1 MRTPRFAP
9 ALLAA
14 LLLAG
19 CTAAPAASGDAAA
32 SAEAAPSPAAESTDT
47 AEAPAATAST
57 EPLRKMQNGDEAQY
71 YTQQSTPSGLLVY
84 HVVDLTTG
92 EDAIPCDAEGC
103 THDSETCPAVSTV
116 VPAYQPLVLDDS
128 TLVVISTTTD
138 FSQVGVSSPNPD
150 GSVPLS
156 YHSKILLMD
165 RDCQN
170 RRVLTE
176 LDGVDLF
183 WDPSQIYTDGDFLY
197 CYGFE
202 NNVHN
207 IYRINLSDGT
217 TANLTENFQDFLFM
231 MGAMGRNFVL
241 QTSDLIYPEP
251 TGDLGADATA
261 LPTGTVTHSLLN
273 VDTGEVRELYTY
285 SSDAWNLDN
294 LDVYVVDG
302 QYYQIDR
309 AAGTLSTVD
318 PDTGEVRQISD
329 GLPTADRNTYT
340 SDYQPEA
347 VLDGWMV
354 FYRLPVIV
362 NVETGEVRQR
372 IDLPEN
378 YWNGYGHQPSIY
390 LQLQDRLLVDCRYE
404 PYTRTGIGTDGTPYT
419 INTER
424 TYLGLISIDDFLNGV
439 PNYTEVCQRPD

>member
-19 CTAAPAASGDAAA
+19 CTAPAGSESTA
-32 SAEAAPSPAAESTDT
+32 SAEATPAAESAET
-47 AEAPAATAST
+47 AEEAAATAST
-57 EPLRKMQNGDEAQY
+57 EPLRLLQTGDEKQY
-71 YTQQSTPSGLLVY
+71 YLTEPANADQTLERFRI
-84 HVVDLTTG
+84 VDLTTG
-92 EDAIPCDAEGC
+92 ENTIPCDVEGC
-103 THDSETCPAVSTV
+103 THDNEDCPAVWSRATWDFGV
-116 VPAYQPLVLDDS
+116 AAWVLDEDTLLILSS
-128 TLVVISTTTD
+128 TSEPNKTVFSFADRNCQNLTPFATVEDAMGIAQQCTD
-138 FSQVGVSSPNPD
+138 GTSLYFLMSIEGGTYKICRLSLAD
-150 GSVPLS
+150 GS
-156 YHSKILLMD
+156 
-165 RDCQN
+165 QT
-170 RRVLTE
+170 VLWEGTE
-176 LDGVDLF
+176 YPAPGV
-183 WDPSQIYTDGDFLY
+183 I
-197 CYGFE
+197 
-202 NNVHN
+202 
-207 IYRINLSDGT
+207 
-217 TANLTENFQDFLFM
+217 
-231 MGAMGRNFVL
+231 GRNFVL
-241 QTSDLIYPEP
+241 KTSDLTYPEP

-273 VDTGEVRELYTY
+273 VDTGELRELYTY

-294 LDVYVVDG
+294 LDAYVVDG

-347 VLDGWMV
+347 VLHGWMV

-439 PNYTEVCQRPD
+439 PNYTEVGEYIA

>member
-19 CTAAPAASGDAAA
+19 CTAPAGSESTA
-32 SAEAAPSPAAESTDT
+32 SAEATPAAESAET
-47 AEAPAATAST
+47 AEEAAATAST
-57 EPLRKMQNGDEAQY
+57 EPLRLLQTGDEKQY
-71 YTQQSTPSGLLVY
+71 YLTEPANADQTLERFRI
-84 HVVDLTTG
+84 VDLTTG
-92 EDAIPCDAEGC
+92 ENAIPCDVEGC
-103 THDSETCPAVSTV
+103 THDSEDCPAVWSRATWDFGV
-116 VPAYQPLVLDDS
+116 SVWVLDEDTLLIASSTSAPKTVYYFADRNCQNLTPFATVEDADS
-128 TLVVISTTTD
+128 FYQQCTD
-138 FSQVGVSSPNPD
+138 GTSLYFLMSIEGGTYKICRLSLAD
-150 GSVPLS
+150 GSQTVLWEGTEYPVP
-156 YHSKILLMD
+156 
-165 RDCQN
+165 
-170 RRVLTE
+170 
-176 LDGVDLF
+176 GV
-183 WDPSQIYTDGDFLY
+183 I
-197 CYGFE
+197 
-202 NNVHN
+202 
-207 IYRINLSDGT
+207 
-217 TANLTENFQDFLFM
+217 
-231 MGAMGRNFVL
+231 GRNFVL
-241 QTSDLIYPEP
+241 KTSDLTYPEP

-273 VDTGEVRELYTY
+273 VDTGELRELYTY
-285 SSDAWNLDN
+285 SSDAWNLSN
-294 LDVYVVDG
+294 LDAYVVDG

-309 AAGTLSTVD
+309 AVGTLSTVD
-318 PDTGEVRQISD
+318 PNTGEVRQISD

-419 INTER
+419 IETER

-439 PNYTEVCQRPD
+439 PNYTEVCEWPA

>member
-1 MRTPRFAP
+1 MKRAFSLA
-9 ALLAA
+9 LAA

-19 CTAAPAASGDAAA
+19 CTAAPAASGSAA
-32 SAEAAPSPAAESTDT
+32 STATAETPAAEAA
-47 AEAPAATAST
+47 APAAST
-57 EPLRKMQNGDEAQY
+57 EPLRLLQTGDEKQY
-71 YTQQSTPSGLLVY
+71 YLTEPANADQTLERFRI
-84 HVVDLTTG
+84 VDLTTG
-92 EDAIPCDAEGC
+92 ENAIPCDVEGC
-103 THDSETCPAVSTV
+103 THDSEDCPAVWSRATWDFGV
-116 VPAYQPLVLDDS
+116 AAWVLDEDTLLILSS
-128 TLVVISTTTD
+128 TSEPNKTVFSFADRNCQNLTPFATVEDAMGIAQQCTD
-138 FSQVGVSSPNPD
+138 GTSLYFLMSIEGGTYKICRLSLAD
-150 GSVPLS
+150 GSQTVLWEGTEYPVP
-156 YHSKILLMD
+156 
-165 RDCQN
+165 
-170 RRVLTE
+170 
-176 LDGVDLF
+176 GV
-183 WDPSQIYTDGDFLY
+183 I
-197 CYGFE
+197 
-202 NNVHN
+202 
-207 IYRINLSDGT
+207 
-217 TANLTENFQDFLFM
+217 
-231 MGAMGRNFVL
+231 GRNFVL
-241 QTSDLIYPEP
+241 KTSDLTYPEP

-273 VDTGEVRELYTY
+273 VDTGELRELYTY
-285 SSDAWNLDN
+285 SSDAWNLSN
-294 LDVYVVDG
+294 LDAYVVDG

-347 VLDGWMV
+347 VLHGWMV

-419 INTER
+419 VETNHI
-424 TYLGLISIDDFLNGV
+424 YLGLISADDYLNGI
-439 PNYTEVCQRPD
+439 PNYTEVGEYTA

>member
-1 MRTPRFAP
+1 MSIEGGTYKICR
-9 ALLAA
+9 LSLA
-14 LLLAG
+14 
-19 CTAAPAASGDAAA
+19 
-32 SAEAAPSPAAESTDT
+32 
-47 AEAPAATAST
+47 
-57 EPLRKMQNGDEAQY
+57 
-71 YTQQSTPSGLLVY
+71 
-84 HVVDLTTG
+84 
-92 EDAIPCDAEGC
+92 
-103 THDSETCPAVSTV
+103 
-116 VPAYQPLVLDDS
+116 
-128 TLVVISTTTD
+128 
-138 FSQVGVSSPNPD
+138 D
-150 GSVPLS
+150 GS
-156 YHSKILLMD
+156 
-165 RDCQN
+165 QT
-170 RRVLTE
+170 VLWEGTE
-176 LDGVDLF
+176 YPAPGV
-183 WDPSQIYTDGDFLY
+183 I
-197 CYGFE
+197 
-202 NNVHN
+202 
-207 IYRINLSDGT
+207 
-217 TANLTENFQDFLFM
+217 
-231 MGAMGRNFVL
+231 GRNFVL
-241 QTSDLIYPEP
+241 KTSDLTYPEP

-273 VDTGEVRELYTY
+273 VDTGELRELYTY

-294 LDVYVVDG
+294 LDAYVVDG

-347 VLDGWMV
+347 VLRGWMV

-419 INTER
+419 IETER

-439 PNYTEVCQRPD
+439 PNYTEVGEYIA

>member
-19 CTAAPAASGDAAA
+19 CTAPAGSESTA
-32 SAEAAPSPAAESTDT
+32 SAEATPAAESAET
-47 AEAPAATAST
+47 AEEAAATAST
-57 EPLRKMQNGDEAQY
+57 EPLRLLQTGDEKQY
-71 YTQQSTPSGLLVY
+71 YLTEPANADQTLERFRI
-84 HVVDLTTG
+84 VDLTTG
-92 EDAIPCDAEGC
+92 ENTIPCDVEGC
-103 THDSETCPAVSTV
+103 THDNEDCPAVWSRATWDFGV
-116 VPAYQPLVLDDS
+116 AAWVLDEDTLLIASS
-128 TLVVISTTTD
+128 TSAPKTVYYFADRNCQNLTPFATVEDAMGIAQQCTD
-138 FSQVGVSSPNPD
+138 GTSLYFFLSIEGGTYKICRLSLAD
-150 GSVPLS
+150 GSQTVLWEGTEYPVP
-156 YHSKILLMD
+156 
-165 RDCQN
+165 
-170 RRVLTE
+170 
-176 LDGVDLF
+176 GV
-183 WDPSQIYTDGDFLY
+183 I
-197 CYGFE
+197 
-202 NNVHN
+202 
-207 IYRINLSDGT
+207 
-217 TANLTENFQDFLFM
+217 
-231 MGAMGRNFVL
+231 GRNFVL
-241 QTSDLIYPEP
+241 KTSDLTYPEP

-273 VDTGEVRELYTY
+273 VDTGELRELYTY

-294 LDVYVVDG
+294 LDAYVVDG
-302 QYYQIDR
+302 KYYQIDR

-347 VLDGWMV
+347 VLRGWMV

-419 INTER
+419 VETDHV
-424 TYLGLISIDDFLNGV
+424 YLGLISAEDYLNGV
-439 PNYTEVCQRPD
+439 PNYTEVGEYVA

>member
-1 MRTPRFAP
+1 MKRAFSL
-9 ALLAA
+9 ALTA

-19 CTAAPAASGDAAA
+19 CTAAPAASGSAA
-32 SAEAAPSPAAESTDT
+32 STATAETPAAEAA
-47 AEAPAATAST
+47 APAAST
-57 EPLRKMQNGDEAQY
+57 EPLQPLQLGDEKQY
-71 YTQQSTPSGLLVY
+71 YMVEDVKGNDSLLRYRVA
-84 HVVDLTTG
+84 DLTDCS
-92 EDAIPCDAEGC
+92 ERIPCDIAGC
-103 THDSETCPAVSTV
+103 THDSEDCPAV
-116 VPAYQPLVLDDS
+116 AQRAFGNRLWVLDDN
-128 TLVVISTTTD
+128 TLLSLQYSDEDFSTTLT
-138 FSQVGVSSPNPD
+138 
-150 GSVPLS
+150 
-156 YHSKILLMD
+156 LMN

-170 RRVLTE
+170 RRVLAT
-176 LDGVDLF
+176 LDGYDLF
-183 WDPSQIYTDGDFLY
+183 SSVNATYTDGSALY
-197 CYGFE
+197 SYGRQE
-202 NNVHN
+202 NQEG
-207 IYRINLSDGT
+207 IYRVDLENGKITEVQPFSTVYSLPILGT
-217 TANLTENFQDFLFM
+217 I
-231 MGAMGRNFVL
+231 GRNFVL
-241 QTSDLIYPEP
+241 KTSDLTYPEP

-273 VDTGEVRELYTY
+273 VDTGEMRELYTY
-285 SSDAWNLDN
+285 SSDAWNLSN
-294 LDVYVVDG
+294 LDAYVVDG

-347 VLDGWMV
+347 VLHGWMV

>member
-9 ALLAA
+9 VLLAA

-19 CTAAPAASGDAAA
+19 CTAPAGSESTA
-32 SAEAAPSPAAESTDT
+32 SAEATPAAESAET
-47 AEAPAATAST
+47 AEEAAATAST
-57 EPLRKMQNGDEAQY
+57 EPLRLLQTGDEKQY
-71 YTQQSTPSGLLVY
+71 YLTEPTNADQTLERFRI
-84 HVVDLTTG
+84 VDLTTG
-92 EDAIPCDAEGC
+92 ENAIPCDVEGC
-103 THDSETCPAVSTV
+103 THDSEDCPAVWSRATWDFGVAAWVLNEDTLLILSSTSEPNKTV
-116 VPAYQPLVLDDS
+116 FSFADRNCQNLTPFATVEDAMGIAQQC
-128 TLVVISTTTD
+128 TD
-138 FSQVGVSSPNPD
+138 GTSLYFLMSIEGGTYKICRLSLAD
-150 GSVPLS
+150 GSQTVLWEGTEYPVP
-156 YHSKILLMD
+156 
-165 RDCQN
+165 
-170 RRVLTE
+170 
-176 LDGVDLF
+176 GV
-183 WDPSQIYTDGDFLY
+183 I
-197 CYGFE
+197 
-202 NNVHN
+202 
-207 IYRINLSDGT
+207 
-217 TANLTENFQDFLFM
+217 
-231 MGAMGRNFVL
+231 GRNFVL
-241 QTSDLIYPEP
+241 KTSDLTYPEP

-273 VDTGEVRELYTY
+273 VDTGELRELYTY

-309 AAGTLSTVD
+309 AAGTLSTVA

-347 VLDGWMV
+347 VLRGWMV

-362 NVETGEVRQR
+362 NIETGEVRQR

-419 INTER
+419 IETER

-439 PNYTEVCQRPD
+439 PNYTEVGEYVA